1 MDQANRPTRAGR
13 CERGGREMVHALV
26 GFRPALAQDADRID
40 HGVDA
45 AQQGLP
51 GLGRA
56 EPLEVDLA
64 PLAAVQ
70 AGRQAARRAGGMPAA
85 DDDRM
90 TALREGGGDMPPDE
104 TCAAED

>member
-13 CERGGREMVHALV
+13 CERGGREMVHAPV

-104 TCAAED
+104 SCAAED